1 MFGGNMKTIKF
12 LAIAALIWFPVVFGL
27 SIAAEAVGIPDTDTW
42 MWILRIAGAGVAAC
56 AAWAIVGAA
65 RATAIAQAVLP
76 ILGAITN
83 LVYLICSIMGAVA
96 VVMVFV
102 RDSRWLYER
111 VYHPY
116 VSPCIAL
123 CFFSLVPIVV
133 LLMVFRKTRAVGG
146 ISLYLLSLFF
156 GFTLWFYSLMVAGS
170 HGPGWVIGG
179 LLMAGVGVIFTAII
193 SSAFWRDWTVAGSIL
208 LVAAVIVVARMVGLF
223 VAERQFEKDEDAER
237 SAEPNNTVEPTP
249 TR

>member
-1 MFGGNMKTIKF
+1 MKTIKF
-12 LAIAALIWFPVVFGL
+12 LVAAGLIWFPVVFGL
-27 SIAAEAVGIPDTDTW
+27 SIAAEAVGVPDTDAW
-42 MWILRIAGAGVAAC
+42 MWILRIAGAAVAAC

-65 RATAIAQAVLP
+65 RATVIAQAVLS

-83 LVYLICSIMGAVA
+83 LVYLICFILGAVA
-96 VVMVFV
+96 VVMIFV
-102 RDSRWLYER
+102 RDARWLYER

-116 VSPCIAL
+116 VTPCVAL
-123 CFFSLVPIVV
+123 CFFSLVPIAV
-133 LLMVFRKTRAVGG
+133 LLMAFRKTRAVGG

-179 LLMAGVGVIFTAII
+179 LLMAGIGVVFTAII
-193 SSAFWRDWTVAGSIL
+193 SAAVWRDWAIAGSIL
-208 LVAAVIVVARMVGLF
+208 LVAAVIFVARMVGLF
-223 VAERQFEKDEDAER
+223 IAERQFEKDEEADRKE
-237 SAEPNNTVEPTP
+237 EPNNAVEPTP

>member
-1 MFGGNMKTIKF
+1 MFGGNMKKTKF
-12 LAIAALIWFPVVFGL
+12 LVAACLIWFPVVFGL
-27 SIAAEAVGIPDTDTW
+27 SIAAEGVGIPDTDTW
-42 MWILRIAGAGVAAC
+42 TWIIRIAGAAVAAC

-65 RATAIAQAVLP
+65 RATAVAQAVLP

-83 LVYLICSIMGAVA
+83 LVYLICFIVGAVA

-102 RDSRWLYER
+102 NDSRWLYER

-123 CFFSLVPIVV
+123 CFFSLVPIAV

-179 LLMAGVGVIFTAII
+179 LLMAGIGVIFTAII
-193 SSAFWRDWTVAGSIL
+193 SSAFWREWAIAGSIL
-208 LVAAVIVVARMVGLF
+208 LVAVVIFVARMVGLLI
-223 VAERQFEKDEDAER
+223 AERQFQKDEDADRNE
-237 SAEPNNTVEPTP
+237 EPNHAVE
-249 TR
+249 R